1 MDIQNSLLKFN
12 DLQDFYARM
21 VIVADKRRRA
31 EFDEKL
37 RFRAFDELRAN
48 NRVAFLSY
56 EGLVKQYEM
65 ELEKQELERQSSDL
79 IL

>member
-48 NRVAFLSY
+48 KRVAFLSY